1 MCTIHPLWCTVA
13 LGTSTYCQL
22 KVLFFKFVK
31 ERPITVHFDNEVSSS
46 AGLTVYEKLLI
57 GQERECRLSV
67 LTGVRIK
74 RIQVRENVKAF
85 PRDKG
90 ERP

>member
-1 MCTIHPLWCTVA
+1 MYSSAGNIDIL
-13 LGTSTYCQL
+13 STEG
-22 KVLFFKFVK
+22 FV
-31 ERPITVHFDNEVSSS
+31 RPITVHFDNEVSSS
-46 AGLTVYEKLLI
+46 AGLTVYENLLI

-74 RIQVRENVKAF
+74 RIQFRENVKAF

-90 ERP
+90 KRP

>member
-1 MCTIHPLWCTVA
+1 MYNSPSLVYCRAGSIDIL
-13 LGTSTYCQL
+13 STEG
-22 KVLFFKFVK
+22 FV
-31 ERPITVHFDNEVSSS
+31 RPITVHFDNEVSSS
-46 AGLTVYEKLLI
+46 AGLTVYENLLI

-74 RIQVRENVKAF
+74 RIQFRENVKAF

-90 ERP
+90 KRP

>member
-1 MCTIHPLWCTVA
+1 MYNSPSLV
-13 LGTSTYCQL
+13 YCRAGNIDIL
-22 KVLFFKFVK
+22 S
-31 ERPITVHFDNEVSSS
+31 NEVSSS
-46 AGLTVYEKLLI
+46 GGLTVYENLLI

-74 RIQVRENVKAF
+74 RIQFRENVKAF

-90 ERP
+90 KRLK

>member
-1 MCTIHPLWCTVA
+1 MYNSPSLVYCSAGNIDIL
-13 LGTSTYCQL
+13 STEG
-22 KVLFFKFVK
+22 FV
-31 ERPITVHFDNEVSSS
+31 RPITVHFDNEVSSS
-46 AGLTVYEKLLI
+46 AGLTVYENLLI

-74 RIQVRENVKAF
+74 RIQFRENVKAF

-90 ERP
+90 KSP

>member
-1 MCTIHPLWCTVA
+1 MYNSPSLVYCRAGNIDIL
-13 LGTSTYCQL
+13 STEG
-22 KVLFFKFVK
+22 FV
-31 ERPITVHFDNEVSSS
+31 RPITVHFDNEVSSS
-46 AGLTVYEKLLI
+46 GGLTVYENLLI

-74 RIQVRENVKAF
+74 PIQFRENVKAF

-90 ERP
+90 KRLK

>member
-1 MCTIHPLWCTVA
+1 MYNSPSLVYFRAGNIDIL
-13 LGTSTYCQL
+13 STEG
-22 KVLFFKFVK
+22 FV
-31 ERPITVHFDNEVSSS
+31 RPITVHFDNEVSSS
-46 AGLTVYEKLLI
+46 AGLTVYENLLI

-74 RIQVRENVKAF
+74 RIQFRENVKAF

-90 ERP
+90 KRL

>member
-1 MCTIHPLWCTVA
+1 MYNSPSLVYCRAGNIDIL
-13 LGTSTYCQL
+13 STEG
-22 KVLFFKFVK
+22 FV
-31 ERPITVHFDNEVSSS
+31 RPITVHFDNEVSSS
-46 AGLTVYEKLLI
+46 GGLTVYENLLI

-74 RIQVRENVKAF
+74 RVQIRANVKAF

-90 ERP
+90 KRLK